1 MITVMVIGFNLWSGI
16 NCSQMM
22 KYPPTISMAQATA
35 PEINPLCQGE
45 RMIRIGHS
53 GQKTAVGNMNHSW

>member
-1 MITVMVIGFNLWSGI
+1 MISTMVKSFNLLDSI
-16 NCSQMM
+16 NWIQMM

-45 RMIRIGHS
+45 RRIRIAHS